1 MIWHQTK
8 QKKYKINAAY
18 FAHFIQIALD
28 RKERNVGNEMR
39 FDDWLT
45 TYRYGSTARGE
56 YIGIN
61 IEIYGDSTKASILSA
76 HSTCMII
83 MQKWY
88 VSGLL

>member
-1 MIWHQTK
+1 
-8 QKKYKINAAY
+8 
-18 FAHFIQIALD
+18 
-28 RKERNVGNEMR
+28 MR

-83 MQKWY
+83 MQKGY